1 MAQGR
6 AVIAAQRPD
15 DAARRNLLLL
25 ILLRWLAVGGQLVT
39 ILAVEFGMGIRLP
52 LAPMLTTI
60 GGLVVLNLVQLATA
74 RFPVTNA
81 ELLGALLIDVTA
93 LSVQLAL
100 SGGATN
106 PFITLF
112 LLQVVLGAVLLE
124 TWSSWLLVAV
134 TSGAFALLAVV
145 HRPLPLPAGF
155 ASRLSL
161 PYMVGSWLTFTMAAV
176 LLVTF
181 VTRSA
186 RNLRQRDAH
195 LAAMRQRAAEQEQIV
210 RMGLLASGAA
220 HELGT
225 PLSTLSVTLGD
236 WRREADTRSFPRL
249 AAEIADLET
258 EVARCKEILAGILFA
273 AGEVTG
279 EAPARTTLRR
289 FVGRIIER
297 WGGAGQVTLDDC
309 LWRDPPIVADRALAQ
324 TLVNLLDNAIEA
336 GASAITLTLALD
348 DDADGDE
355 EIVIAVRDNGRGFPP
370 DFLDSIGRPYQS
382 TKDRRGAGL
391 GLFLAT
397 NVLRTLGGTLEARN
411 DAHRGAMVT
420 LRLPLAALALE
431 DVAVEKAGRGEWG
444 TDEWAEE
451 NWR

>member
-1 MAQGR
+1 MTA
-6 AVIAAQRPD
+6 IPRPD

-39 ILAVEFGMGIRLP
+39 ILVVEFGMGIRLP

-134 TSGAFALLAVV
+134 TSGAFALLAAV

-155 ASRLSL
+155 ASRLSV

-176 LLVTF
+176 LLVMF

-236 WRREADTRSFPRL
+236 WRREADVRAYPRL

-289 FVGRIIER
+289 FVGRIIAR
-297 WGGAGQVTLDDC
+297 WGGAVTLDDC

-324 TLVNLLDNAIEA
+324 TLVNLFDNAIEA
-336 GASAITLTLALD
+336 GATAITLTLALD
-348 DDADGDE
+348 DNEDGDE
-355 EIVIAVRDNGRGFPP
+355 EIVIAVRDDGRGFPP

-382 TKDRRGAGL
+382 TKERRGAGL

-397 NVLRTLGGTLEARN
+397 NVLRTLGGSLMASN
-411 DAHRGAMVT
+411 DAHRGAIVT

-431 DVAVEKAGRGEWG
+431 EAPVENVARGEWG
-444 TDEWAEE
+444 RDEWAEGD
-451 NWR
+451 WK